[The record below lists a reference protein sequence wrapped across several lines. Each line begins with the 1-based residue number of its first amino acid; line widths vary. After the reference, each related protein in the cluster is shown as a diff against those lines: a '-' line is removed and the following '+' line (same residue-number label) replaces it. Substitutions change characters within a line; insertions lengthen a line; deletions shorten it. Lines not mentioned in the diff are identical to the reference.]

1 RPFVSVPR
9 KRKAYC
15 PLNLLLL
22 LDITWTVADPEL
34 LLFACEV
41 AVTVTA
47 EPGTAAG
54 AVYRPAP
61 SMVPQED
68 GHALPE
74 RLQFT
79 DLLLVP
85 VTVATNCCCPLMATW
100 AV

>member
-1 RPFVSVPR
+1 VSVPL

-22 LDITWTVADPEL
+22 LEITWTVADPKL

-47 EPGTAAG
+47 EPGAAAG
-54 AVYRPAP
+54 AVYRPVP
-61 SMVPQED
+61 LMVPQED
-68 GHALPE
+68 GHAVPE

-79 DLLLVP
+79 DLLLLP
-85 VTVATNCCCPLMATW
+85 VTVAANCCCVLTTTW